1 MKIKKKNRIT
11 AAFLA
16 VGLSVT
22 TLSAQLPVSA
32 AEDTEDGTEDL
43 FSDTEQIDYDDAD
56 TDPDTVYDET
66 PVDDTGS
73 DTDYED
79 QDTGAD
85 AQITDTSGTA
95 EAVET
100 QDTAVPD
107 VAADAG
113 SSSNSQSTISTTVP
127 DSHNIRVEKSHAD
140 VVIEGEEDQIEGN
153 IDNFVVDRFAE
164 PKIRITP
171 EGGWKVSRILLNGED
186 VTEQFQDGYLT
197 LEEVCEDTTLVIETA
212 EDTSGGESKD
222 PDKDKDPGK
231 NPDKDKDPNKG
242 TPGTGKG
249 RESEKK
255 TPLNKLKN
263 QMAAVTG
270 DEARPMLYAL
280 AVIAAAAVISVTVI
294 RRKNK

>member
-1 MKIKKKNRIT
+1 MRKKTENMDIIVDKKTVRIT
-11 AAFLA
+11 
-16 VGLSVT
+16 
-22 TLSAQLPVSA
+22 
-32 AEDTEDGTEDL
+32 
-43 FSDTEQIDYDDAD
+43 
-56 TDPDTVYDET
+56 
-66 PVDDTGS
+66 
-73 DTDYED
+73 
-79 QDTGAD
+79 
-85 AQITDTSGTA
+85 
-95 EAVET
+95 
-100 QDTAVPD
+100 TAVF
-107 VAADAG
+107 VTVMTMLAAIAAMFFTTMSVLAADAG

-171 EGGWKVSRILLNGED
+171 EEGWKVSRIFLNGED
-186 VTEQFQDGYLT
+186 VTEQFQDGYL
-197 LEEVCEDTTLVIETA
+197 TLVIETA

-242 TPGTGKG
+242 TPGTGK
-249 RESEKK
+249 RHESEKK

-263 QMAAVTG
+263 QIAAVTG

-280 AVIAAAAVISVTVI
+280 AAIAAAAVISVTVI

>member
-1 MKIKKKNRIT
+1 MRKKTENLDIIVDKKTVRIT
-11 AAFLA
+11 
-16 VGLSVT
+16 
-22 TLSAQLPVSA
+22 
-32 AEDTEDGTEDL
+32 
-43 FSDTEQIDYDDAD
+43 
-56 TDPDTVYDET
+56 
-66 PVDDTGS
+66 
-73 DTDYED
+73 
-79 QDTGAD
+79 
-85 AQITDTSGTA
+85 
-95 EAVET
+95 
-100 QDTAVPD
+100 TAVF
-107 VAADAG
+107 VTVMTMLAAIAAMFFMTMSVLAADAG

-140 VVIEGEEDQIEGN
+140 VVIEGEEDQIEGKEDQIEGN

-171 EGGWKVSRILLNGED
+171 EEGWKVSRILLNGED

-197 LEEVCEDTTLVIETA
+197 LEEVCEDTTLVIDTA
-212 EDTSGGESKD
+212 EYTSSGESKD

-249 RESEKK
+249 HESEKK

-280 AVIAAAAVISVTVI
+280 AAIAAAAVISVTVI

>member
-1 MKIKKKNRIT
+1 MRKKTENLDIIVDKKTVRIT
-11 AAFLA
+11 
-16 VGLSVT
+16 
-22 TLSAQLPVSA
+22 
-32 AEDTEDGTEDL
+32 
-43 FSDTEQIDYDDAD
+43 
-56 TDPDTVYDET
+56 
-66 PVDDTGS
+66 
-73 DTDYED
+73 
-79 QDTGAD
+79 
-85 AQITDTSGTA
+85 
-95 EAVET
+95 
-100 QDTAVPD
+100 TAVF
-107 VAADAG
+107 VTVMTMLAAIATMFFTTMSVLAADAG

-127 DSHNIRVEKSHAD
+127 DSHNIRVEKSHAIVAFED
-140 VVIEGEEDQIEGN
+140 EETRDEEGIS
-153 IDNFVVDRFAE
+153 DNFVVDRFAE
-164 PKIRITP
+164 PKIQITP
-171 EGGWKVSRILLNGED
+171 EEGWKVSRILLNGED
-186 VTEQFQDGYLT
+186 VTEQFKDGYLT

-249 RESEKK
+249 HESEKK

-280 AVIAAAAVISVTVI
+280 AAIAAAAVISVTVI

>member
-1 MKIKKKNRIT
+1 MRKKTENLDIIVDKKTVRIT
-11 AAFLA
+11 
-16 VGLSVT
+16 
-22 TLSAQLPVSA
+22 
-32 AEDTEDGTEDL
+32 
-43 FSDTEQIDYDDAD
+43 
-56 TDPDTVYDET
+56 
-66 PVDDTGS
+66 
-73 DTDYED
+73 
-79 QDTGAD
+79 
-85 AQITDTSGTA
+85 
-95 EAVET
+95 
-100 QDTAVPD
+100 TAVF
-107 VAADAG
+107 VTVMTMLAAIAAMFFTTMSVLAADAG

-140 VVIEGEEDQIEGN
+140 VVIEGEEDQTEGN

-171 EGGWKVSRILLNGED
+171 EEGWKVSRIHLNGED

-222 PDKDKDPGK
+222 PDKDK
-231 NPDKDKDPNKG
+231 G
-242 TPGTGKG
+242 TPGTGK
-249 RESEKK
+249 RHESEKK

-263 QMAAVTG
+263 QIAAVTG

-280 AVIAAAAVISVTVI
+280 AAIAAAAVISVTVI